1 MSCALLNLKMNLFP
15 AGMVCSL
22 PDSLCECGLGLHY
35 SRSRARCEA
44 DLRRDPWTLDL
55 PPIADMDAEVVETI
69 PATYDC
75 PLLVGMISVVLVLIC
90 LVVAAYCRFT
100 DPPPKPPGYRPAR
113 TEREEG
119 EPFEWRW
126 VPNRHRGPR
135 PRARSA
141 WFRILS
147 LRPCSPIA

>member
-1 MSCALLNLKMNLFP
+1 
-15 AGMVCSL
+15 MVCSI
-22 PDSLCECGLGLHY
+22 PDYLCECGVGLQY
-35 SRSRARCEA
+35 SRLRARCEA
-44 DLRRDPWTLDL
+44 DPLHNRDPWTLDL

-119 EPFEWRW
+119 EPYDW
-126 VPNRHRGPR
+126 G
-135 PRARSA
+135 
-141 WFRILS
+141 
-147 LRPCSPIA
+147 